1 MCNNNSSSLRIVFGI
16 CITLFGLMMR
26 IANKSEAV
34 DYAYQTVEPQK
45 QGWPLTAQE
54 QEYILKPEFQRRP
67 GSEKNKYL
75 PNLWPIVPSAGFWE
89 GRKWLDAHA
98 QLVNHVQANTGSVD
112 ILLVGDS
119 ITQQWNSPLD
129 VGKFNTAWQKHFGH
143 YKTINLGI
151 GGDKTQNILWRL
163 DHGGLESIDPR
174 LVILLIGNNNMFFT
188 PETGVDPVAN
198 GIQMCVVNL
207 REKFPKADV
216 ILVTIFPAHAPGN
229 RFYEDIKQ
237 TNIVLDKLHLEIDPK
252 VQVLDL
258 TSDLI
263 NLDGALKPAL
273 FLKDKIHLD
282 QNAGYAL
289 YARKLKPLVEKSLR
303 VKPAANDNK
312 TISKQ

>member
-1 MCNNNSSSLRIVFGI
+1 MVTQSIWTRISNRYQNGSIRQSAPTKSLPESEKSRPKMCNGNSSSLRIVFGI
-16 CITLFGLMMR
+16 CITSFGLMMR

-34 DYAYQTVEPQK
+34 DYAYQTAEPQK

-89 GRKWLDAHA
+89 GRKWLDTHA
-98 QLVNHVQANTGSVD
+98 QMVNHVQANTGSVD

-174 LVILLIGNNNMFFT
+174 LVILLIGNNNMFSRRRRELTRLPTVFK
-188 PETGVDPVAN
+188 
-198 GIQMCVVNL
+198 CVL
-207 REKFPKADV
+207 S
-216 ILVTIFPAHAPGN
+216 IC
-229 RFYEDIKQ
+229 
-237 TNIVLDKLHLEIDPK
+237 
-252 VQVLDL
+252 
-258 TSDLI
+258 
-263 NLDGALKPAL
+263 
-273 FLKDKIHLD
+273 
-282 QNAGYAL
+282 
-289 YARKLKPLVEKSLR
+289 EKSFQR
-303 VKPAANDNK
+303 QM
-312 TISKQ
+312 SF